1 MAKKSARTLR
11 QQAQQDLH
19 AYEPPQVVTRYT
31 AKPTPGPIEALTEN
45 QARYLGAIKSQ
56 TIIFGTGP
64 AGTGKTYCAA
74 AWAADQLTAKRVEQI
89 ILTRPAVETGQSMGF
104 LPGTIEEKYAPFLEP
119 FKSTLVKRMGKG
131 PFEYALKQQKI
142 LPQPLAYMRGA
153 TFDNAVVLLDEA
165 QNCTP
170 QEMLMF
176 LTRIGDNCTVIVS
189 GDIQQCDLRGP
200 CGLEDAVKRLF
211 NVPGVALVEFEEEDI
226 VRSGIVKDV
235 IRAYRN

>member
-1 MAKKSARTLR
+1 MAKKSTRTNR
-11 QQAQQDLH
+11 HQAQQDLH
-19 AYEPPQVVTRYT
+19 AYDQSPVVTRYT
-31 AKPTPGPIEALTEN
+31 AKPLIAPIEALTEN

-74 AWAADQLTAKRVEQI
+74 AWAADQLVAKKVKQVF
-89 ILTRPAVETGQSMGF
+89 LTRPAVETGQSMGF
-104 LPGTIEEKYAPFLEP
+104 LPGTVEEKYAPFLEP
-119 FKSTLVKRMGKG
+119 FKSTMIKRMGKTS
-131 PFEYALKQQKI
+131 FEYDLTHDKI
-142 LPQPLAYMRGA
+142 VPRPLAYMRGA
-153 TFDNAVVLLDEA
+153 TFDDAIVLLDEA

-170 QEMLMF
+170 AEMLMF
-176 LTRIGDNCTVIVS
+176 LTRIGENCTVIVS

-211 NVPGVALVEFEEEDI
+211 NVPGVAVIEFEEEDI
-226 VRSGIVKDV
+226 VRSGIVRDV